1 MENRSGGL
9 WANALLKE
17 SEDEDDDDEEDDEED
32 DEDDEGSDVDMVDEE
47 PKSELRSPS
56 KRKKAVEEPV
66 AESIDSVSAAAE
78 EEEETSATVDDGLPH
93 PRVSLAPPFSGSF
106 RFWSRGT
113 TTNSSQPFESRREF
127 FVRTSAEWQDILMTN
142 LRFKGIQPEGL
153 SIKEIKTKAFELS
166 EEKWWDCREEIL
178 ALEEEQEAA
187 GITEVVSLAD
197 RGEGGPRRR

>member
-1 MENRSGGL
+1 
-9 WANALLKE
+9 
-17 SEDEDDDDEEDDEED
+17 
-32 DEDDEGSDVDMVDEE
+32 MVDEE

-93 PRVSLAPPFSGSF
+93 PRVSPSPLW
-106 RFWSRGT
+106 FWLRGT
-113 TTNSSQPFESRREF
+113 TTNFSQPFESRREF